1 MINCKFF
8 LPVLLLAGLYPLQ
21 TYAADTPGTP
31 LGGEIITEDK
41 LTEESVRNFYDVSKK
56 MHLRSYAEYASFMS
70 AHTAEDAKVTLNM
83 TNHLPGGQDQKQT
96 LIMDKDQFMA
106 GLPESYNASQGA
118 TIKHKIMDIRIAEDG
133 KTGTVKDISFIS
145 NTMRVQ
151 AGGKWTEI
159 EVQTQ
164 STCDDNVVVT
174 RGSMVQLHVSNCT
187 AESYF
192 FPKNSRPLQ

>member
-8 LPVLLLAGLYPLQ
+8 FSILLLTGLYPLYSHA
-21 TYAADTPGTP
+21 TDTGVPVGK
-31 LGGEIITEDK
+31 IITEDK

-56 MHLRSYAEYASFMS
+56 MHLKPYAEYASFMS
-70 AHTAEDAKVTLNM
+70 THTTGDAKITLNM
-83 TNHLPGGQDQKQT
+83 TNHLPGGKEQKQT

-106 GLPESYNASQGA
+106 GLPEGYNASQGA
-118 TIKHKIMDIRIAEDG
+118 TINHKIMDVKIAEDG

-145 NTMRVQ
+145 NRVRIQ
-151 AGGKWTEI
+151 SANKWIEI
-159 EVQTQ
+159 DVQTQ

-174 RGSMVQLHVSNCT
+174 QGSMIQLQISTCT

-192 FPKNSRPLQ
+192 FPVKPRNPQ